1 MAKPRPS
8 DIATK
13 FFTAVNRAKNPEMIY
28 FLHGEES
35 YLLDHAVQAV
45 IELAAPDGLND
56 FNYDAFHAK
65 STSGDTLRAAV
76 ETLPF
81 MCKRRVVLLR
91 DLQEM
96 DLKQLDALDDYFSN
110 PSPTTCLII
119 HAMTAEKKVDGRLGI
134 VRKLKKASESCEFKS
149 FYQEDV
155 EDFIHKRARHRNMRL
170 ERDSVAYL
178 SEAVGSKLA
187 DLDAALE
194 KLDLFV
200 GDSEQQRDV
209 SLAQVQ
215 EIIADTK
222 VNTVF
227 ELTDALGERHM
238 EQALH
243 ILEKMMLSGEAA
255 IMINQMI
262 ARHFR
267 IIAKLQDPSIRHA
280 GRNERASA
288 AGVSPFFLK
297 DYDRH
302 ARKFSAQKVEQLLE
316 RLVDVD
322 MLLKS
327 SKLDDQLI
335 LEQLVF
341 DIMASN

>member
-1 MAKPRPS
+1 MAKSSPS
-8 DIATK
+8 DIATQ
-13 FFTAVNRAKNPEMIY
+13 FFTKVNRAKEPEMIY
-28 FLHGEES
+28 YLHGEES

-45 IELAAPDGLND
+45 IDLAAPDGLND

-65 STSGDTLRAAV
+65 DASGDALRAAV

-81 MCKRRVVLLR
+81 MCKRRIVLLR
-91 DLQEM
+91 DLQVM
-96 DLKQLDALDDYFSN
+96 DLKRLDALEDYFTN

-134 VRKLKKASESCEFKS
+134 IKKLKKAADVCEFKS
-149 FYQEDV
+149 FYSKDV
-155 EDFIHKRARHRNMRL
+155 EDFIKKRARVRNMRL
-170 ERDSVAYL
+170 DHDAIAYFG
-178 SEAVGSKLA
+178 EAVGSKLA

-200 GDSEQQRDV
+200 GNSDQTRDV
-209 SLAQVQ
+209 HLSQVK

-222 VNTVF
+222 VNSVF
-227 ELTDALGERHM
+227 DLTDALGERHM
-238 EQALH
+238 QDALH
-243 ILEKMMLSGEAA
+243 ILDKMMLSGEPA

-267 IIAKLQDPSIRHA
+267 IIAKLQDPSIRNA

-288 AGVSPFFLK
+288 VGVSPYFLK

-302 ARKFSAQKVEQLLE
+302 ARKFSAEKTEHILE
-316 RLVDVD
+316 HLVDVD
-322 MLLKS
+322 MQLKS
-327 SKLDDQLI
+327 SKLADHLI
-335 LEQLVF
+335 LEKLVF
-341 DIMASN
+341 DIMASH